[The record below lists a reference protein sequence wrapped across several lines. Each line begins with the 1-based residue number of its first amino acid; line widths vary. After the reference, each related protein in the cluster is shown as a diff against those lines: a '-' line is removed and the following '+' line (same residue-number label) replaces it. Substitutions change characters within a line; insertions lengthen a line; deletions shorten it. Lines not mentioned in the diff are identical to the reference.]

1 MYGISERL
9 ERVRAM
15 ILESTSSVEASDVNP
30 QQASA
35 RAVVLYVESELLRL
49 HVLKTLIR
57 TRYGVRC
64 PPEVWEVLHE
74 DRKELL
80 PPLIEV
86 QQQRRFLKQFLK
98 DHYPSLK
105 KDEE

>member
-1 MYGISERL
+1 MDDISERL
-9 ERVRAM
+9 ETLRAM
-15 ILESTSSVEASDVNP
+15 NLLPSSSVEANDVNP
-30 QQASA
+30 QQA
-35 RAVVLYVESELLRL
+35 RVRTVVAYVESELHRL

-57 TRYGVRC
+57 TRYVVRC

-98 DHYPSLK
+98 EHYPRFK

>member
-1 MYGISERL
+1 MDDISERL
-9 ERVRAM
+9 ETLRAM
-15 ILESTSSVEASDVNP
+15 NLVPRSSVETSD
-30 QQASA
+30 
-35 RAVVLYVESELLRL
+35 
-49 HVLKTLIR
+49 
-57 TRYGVRC
+57 
-64 PPEVWEVLHE
+64 VWEVLHE

-98 DHYPSLK
+98 EHYPRFK